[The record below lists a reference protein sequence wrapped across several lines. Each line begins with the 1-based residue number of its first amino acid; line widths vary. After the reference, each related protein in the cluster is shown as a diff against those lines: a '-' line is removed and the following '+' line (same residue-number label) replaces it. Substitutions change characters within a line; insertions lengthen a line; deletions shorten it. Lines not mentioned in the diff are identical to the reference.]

1 MKIIQIHN
9 YYSTP
14 GGECRVVEAE
24 AELLSQ
30 HGHDVVPFSRDSQH
44 IGDMPLP
51 NKVMTYLRIPY
62 NKKIYRELIPFIK
75 YHQPDIAHVH
85 NVFPMLSPSV
95 YVALKQCGLPVVQT
109 LHNFRFLCPNGK
121 FFVNRRICENCQSKG
136 FFSAVIKGCVRDNR
150 LTSALYAAAI
160 AHAWKSG
167 NLPNNID
174 QYIALNRFV
183 AEKMIDSGIPKRK
196 MSICGN
202 FIASESPSIADK
214 KSYILYIGRLSP
226 EKGIFTLLQAVSSL
240 KGVTLKIAGTG
251 PDEKYLQQ
259 HTHTQHGSHVEFI
272 GHVSGQ
278 NKQRLIA
285 EAICTIIPSE
295 CYENFP
301 MTALESLSLGTPV
314 IASSIGGLP
323 DIIQPG
329 LTGLLFEPGNHEQ
342 LAKCIQTLIDTPNKS
357 TVMAKQAITLTA
369 SKFSPEK
376 HYQQLMKIYQAA
388 SQENTSPTNLEM

>member
-1 MKIIQIHN
+1 VKIIQIHN
-9 YYSTP
+9 YYNTR

-30 HGHDVVPFSRDSQH
+30 HGHTIVPFNRDSQH
-44 IGDMPLP
+44 IGDMSLP

-62 NKKIYRELIPFIK
+62 NKKIYRELITFIK

-85 NVFPMLSPSV
+85 NVFPMMSASV
-95 YVALKQCGLPVVQT
+95 YVALKQCGLPIVQT

-121 FFVNRRICENCQSKG
+121 FFVKRRICEDCQSKG
-136 FFSAVIKGCVRDNR
+136 FFSAVIKGCVRDNC

-160 AHAWKSG
+160 ARAWRSG
-167 NLPNNID
+167 NFPNNID
-174 QYIALNRFV
+174 QYIALNHFV
-183 AEKMIDSGIPKRK
+183 EKKMIDGGVPANKI
-196 MSICGN
+196 SICGN
-202 FIASESPSIADK
+202 FIASETLSIADK

-259 HTHTQHGSHVEFI
+259 HPHAQHRSHVEFI

-323 DIIQPG
+323 DIIKHG
-329 LTGLLFEPGNHEQ
+329 VTGLLFEPGNHQQ
-342 LAKCIQTLIDTPNKS
+342 LAKCIQSLIDNPNQL
-357 TVMAKQAITLTA
+357 TAMAKQAITVTA
-369 SKFSPEK
+369 SQFSPEK